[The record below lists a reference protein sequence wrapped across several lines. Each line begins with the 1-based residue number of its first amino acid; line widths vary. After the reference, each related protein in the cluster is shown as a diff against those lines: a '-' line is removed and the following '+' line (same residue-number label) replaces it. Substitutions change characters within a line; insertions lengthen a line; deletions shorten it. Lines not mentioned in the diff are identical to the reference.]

1 MKLADYVIN
10 FFAEKGIDTAFLVY
24 GAANGDL
31 VDAFTRNNKI
41 KYVSTMHEQVAG
53 FAAEGYSKIK
63 RLPGLAIST
72 SGPGATNMVTSV
84 GNCFYD
90 SIPCIFLSGNINSQF
105 MRPHER
111 IRQIGFQETD
121 IVSIVKPIC
130 KYAKMIKDPLEIKYE
145 LERMYH
151 ICTEGRQGP
160 VFLDIPMDIQKK
172 DINPDELEGFVA
184 QKKYFDEAEIEKKI
198 ENFIDDFNKSKRPVF
213 LIGGGVQLSNTL
225 DDLLFVAK
233 KLNIPCFP
241 TWNGMDSITSDL
253 DIYGG
258 RVGTY
263 GGPGRNFAIQNS
275 DLLFGI
281 GTRVSGRITGGNT
294 KTFAREAKKYIV
306 DIDEA
311 LLERQYQQVP
321 FDVNIFSDLKTF
333 FKVFKKVIDKKS
345 FVKKDK
351 WNEKTKYY
359 LKKYDTYKKEYS
371 NNDSNKFEDK
381 NYVHPYYFLNQLSN
395 KLSNKAIIVGDCGG
409 CSVLVGHSLKT
420 KNGQR
425 YFSNNGHAPMGFSF
439 GSAIGTWFAS
449 DKTQEIICLS
459 GDGGFNMN
467 IQDLQTL
474 KNYNVPVKSF
484 IINNHIYGITKSFQ
498 KTNFQGREEACGPK
512 GYSPPNF
519 IEVSK
524 GYGIKTVQINN
535 NEEVDNLIDKV
546 LNSNEPVV
554 CDVNCHEFHK
564 YEPKVIGWKT
574 PVEDMYPYIDRKE
587 FKEDMIIEPTETW
600 QNPFIPDVDKKID
613 TME

>member
-1 MKLADYVIN
+1 MKIADYIIN
-10 FFAEKGIDTAFLVY
+10 FFADKGIDTAFLVY

-31 VDAFTRNNKI
+31 VDAFTRNKKI
-41 KYVSTMHEQVAG
+41 SYVATIHEQVAG

-72 SGPGATNMVTSV
+72 SGPGATNMLTSV
-84 GNCFYD
+84 ANCFYD

-105 MRPHER
+105 MRPHDR

-121 IVSIVKPIC
+121 IVSIVKPVT
-130 KYAKMIKDPLEIKYE
+130 KYATMIKDPMSIKYE
-145 LERMYH
+145 LEKAYH

-172 DINPDELEGFVA
+172 EVNPNELEGFVA
-184 QKKYFDEAEIEKKI
+184 QKQIYDEIEIKKNI
-198 ENFIDDFNKSKRPVF
+198 EKFIEDFNKSKRPVF
-213 LIGGGVQLSNTL
+213 LVGGGVQLSNTL

-306 DIDEA
+306 DIDDA
-311 LLERQYQQVP
+311 LLEKKYQQVP
-321 FDVNIFSDLKTF
+321 FDVNIYSDLKTF
-333 FKVFKKVIDKKS
+333 FKIFKKALSEKKIIHKDQWVDK
-345 FVKKDK
+345 
-351 WNEKTKYY
+351 TRYY
-359 LKKYDTYKKEYS
+359 LKKYNTYKKEYA
-371 NNDSNKFEDK
+371 NKDAYTYENKSF
-381 NYVHPYYFLNQLSN
+381 VHPYYFLNQLSN

-439 GSAIGTWFAS
+439 GSSIGTWFAS
-449 DKTQEIICLS
+449 DRTQEIICLS

-474 KNYNVPVKSF
+474 KNYNIPIKSF
-484 IINNHIYGITKSFQ
+484 IMNNHIYGITKSFQ
-498 KTNFQGREEACGPK
+498 KTNFEGREEACGPR
-512 GYSPPNF
+512 GYNPPNF
-519 IEVSK
+519 ISVAK
-524 GYGIKTVQINN
+524 GYGLKTVQVNN
-535 NEEVDNLIDKV
+535 NEEVDKLIDEV

-554 CDVNCHEFHK
+554 CDVNCHEFHQ
-564 YEPKVIGWKT
+564 YEPKLIGWQT
-574 PVEDMYPYIDRKE
+574 PIEDMYPYINRKE
-587 FKEDMIIEPTETW
+587 FKEDMIIEPTENW
-600 QNPFIPDVDKKID
+600 LNPFLPDVDKKIE